1 MRDDARK
8 VLFIIWE
15 AAKKTNNGY
24 VFSVDIGL
32 RCEDRINVCNYL
44 ENGGYISKVDY
55 HGQSQIRCQLEMKGY
70 AFCEKSTRED
80 EIT

>member
-1 MRDDARK
+1 MRVRDDARK

-44 ENGGYISKVDY
+44 ENGGYI
-55 HGQSQIRCQLEMKGY
+55 QSQIRCQLEMKGY